1 VTGSAG
7 ALQTSW
13 LVAHREFT
21 ERLRSRAY
29 QLSTVITLLLVA
41 GLLVVPTFFDD
52 PARYEIGLA
61 GSVPERLEDQVLAGA
76 AEPDT
81 EVVLRPMSDAAA
93 IRAGLEEG
101 DIDIGLVDGSTVVTG
116 PDSPPELVTLVTAA
130 AAAQSLR
137 TAAEQLDITPD
148 ALGALLSAAP
158 VVEEVEP
165 VDEAEEQRLFLAFI
179 GTLVLFVS
187 IVTYGQW
194 VLQGVVEEKS
204 SRVVEVI
211 LGAVQP
217 RHLLGGKVLG
227 IGALGL
233 IQVLAIAAT
242 GLVASRLAGPVDMP
256 PVTFGVVMT
265 VLVWFVLGFA
275 FYAAGYAVAGSLV
288 SNNEDAQNASFPLT
302 LLLMAGY
309 FVSTS
314 ALSGGGDNLL
324 LQVLSIVPPFSPLVM
339 PLRQVSG
346 DAAAWEVVMAVIL
359 MVAAIAAM
367 LRVGGRVYSGGLLRS
382 GGRAK
387 LRDAFRGS
395 EA

>member
-1 VTGSAG
+1 
-7 ALQTSW
+7 
-13 LVAHREFT
+13 
-21 ERLRSRAY
+21 
-29 QLSTVITLLLVA
+29 
-41 GLLVVPTFFDD
+41 
-52 PARYEIGLA
+52 
-61 GSVPERLEDQVLAGA
+61 
-76 AEPDT
+76 
-81 EVVLRPMSDAAA
+81 
-93 IRAGLEEG
+93 
-101 DIDIGLVDGSTVVTG
+101 
-116 PDSPPELVTLVTAA
+116 
-130 AAAQSLR
+130 
-137 TAAEQLDITPD
+137 
-148 ALGALLSAAP
+148 
-158 VVEEVEP
+158 
-165 VDEAEEQRLFLAFI
+165 
-179 GTLVLFVS
+179 
-187 IVTYGQW
+187 
-194 VLQGVVEEKS
+194 
-204 SRVVEVI
+204 
-211 LGAVQP
+211 
-217 RHLLGGKVLG
+217 
-227 IGALGL
+227 
-233 IQVLAIAAT
+233 
-242 GLVASRLAGPVDMP
+242 
-256 PVTFGVVMT
+256 MT

-346 DAAAWEVVMAVIL
+346 DAAVWEVALAVIL